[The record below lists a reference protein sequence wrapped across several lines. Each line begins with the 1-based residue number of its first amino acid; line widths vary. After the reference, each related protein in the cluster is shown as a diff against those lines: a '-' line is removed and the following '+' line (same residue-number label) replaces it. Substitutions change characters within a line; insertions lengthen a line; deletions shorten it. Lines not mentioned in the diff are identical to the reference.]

1 MSCGSPH
8 DVDCSEVIE
17 KVYFYLDGEIDDDT
31 RRIVKQH
38 LHECAPCLR
47 KYGLEQDVKALV
59 ARCCGGDVAPE
70 GVRERLMVRLQEVRV
85 ELGTIEY
92 RAE

>member
-8 DVDCSEVIE
+8 DTDCADVIE
-17 KVYFYLDGEIDDDT
+17 QVYLYLDGEIDDDT
-31 RRIVKQH
+31 RHKVREH
-38 LHECAPCLR
+38 LDECAPCLR
-47 KYGLEQDVKALV
+47 KFGLEQDVKALV
-59 ARCCGGDVAPE
+59 ARCCGSDTAPE
-70 GVRERLMVRLQEVRV
+70 GLKERLVVRLQQVRV

>member
-8 DVDCSEVIE
+8 ETDCADVIE
-17 KVYFYLDGEIDDDT
+17 QVYLYLDGEIDDT
-31 RRIVKQH
+31 AKLKVREH
-38 LHECAPCLR
+38 LDECAPCLR

-59 ARCCGGDVAPE
+59 ARCCGSDTAPE
-70 GVRERLMVRLQEVRV
+70 GLKERLVVRLQQVRV